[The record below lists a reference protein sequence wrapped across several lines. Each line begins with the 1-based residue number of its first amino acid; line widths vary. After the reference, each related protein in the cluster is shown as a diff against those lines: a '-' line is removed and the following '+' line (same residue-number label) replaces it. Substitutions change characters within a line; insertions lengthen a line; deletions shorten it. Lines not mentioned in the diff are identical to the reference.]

1 MLPWECGTGGESAG
15 LRARLTEAGNRP
27 RPPPA
32 GVAGFSST
40 ESPLAEGLMYAANY
54 AASLTRFA
62 GRSLVTAWVEPPQ
75 FAEAWPPAV
84 HCGIWVIAHRWAE
97 PAGR

>member
-1 MLPWECGTGGESAG
+1 MLPWKCGTAAENAG
-15 LRARLTEAGNRP
+15 MLARSVAAGNRP

-40 ESPLAEGLMYAANY
+40 ERPLVEVLMYAANF

-62 GRSLVTAWVEPPQ
+62 GQSLVTALVEPPQ
-75 FAEAWPPAV
+75 FAEACAPLV
-84 HCGIWVIAHRWAE
+84 HCGIWVIAHCWVE
-97 PAGR
+97 PDGR